1 MNRIAIKSL
10 SMLFTSIV
18 LMVAVNLSLLAQE
31 KVVLDKIVAK
41 IDNYI
46 ILRSD
51 VEKFYLNLVY
61 ENKLEGLD
69 EKTAKCKIL
78 EQLVVEKMM
87 LAKAEIDSVVVES
100 KQVEN
105 QLNGRMRYLLA
116 QFGGDEK
123 KLEEIYGK
131 TADDIKDELR
141 GDIHSQLV
149 VQKMQGVITSK
160 VTKPTPKEVR
170 KFFSSFPKD
179 SIPFIGDEVEIGHI
193 VKIPGVNRTQKQ
205 KVRERLEEIKT
216 RVLKGEDFGTLAR
229 TYSED
234 FGSAE
239 KNGELGWLSRGSSV
253 PEFEAA
259 IFRMKPGELSRI
271 VESEYGFHLIKLT
284 DRRGNEYLA
293 SHILLRPDYNE
304 SDASYA
310 ISFLDSLRSAIIND
324 SITFEKAAKEFSE
337 DKNTAASGG
346 LITGDDGS
354 DRILLDDLDSYLYL
368 TIDTMKVGQIS
379 RPVPY
384 RTDDGKSAVR
394 IVYYKRKITSHQASL
409 ATDYEKISSY
419 AFNVKKNDAINEWF
433 IRSKDEVYISI
444 DEEFNQCD
452 ILNSKVP

>member
-1 MNRIAIKSL
+1 MNKLKMKYPTLLFLLMAWVL
-10 SMLFTSIV
+10 SIYT
-18 LMVAVNLSLLAQE
+18 NLRAQE

-46 ILRSD
+46 VLRSD

-61 ENKLEGLD
+61 QNELNGMD
-69 EKTAKCKIL
+69 EQTAKCKIL

-87 LAKAEIDSVVVES
+87 LAKADIDSIVVEP

-105 QLNGRMRYLLA
+105 QLDGRMRYLLA

-141 GDIHSQLV
+141 GDIHNQLV
-149 VQKMQGVITSK
+149 VQKMQTEITAKVI
-160 VTKPTPKEVR
+160 KPTPKEVR
-170 KFFSSFPKD
+170 KFFNGFPKD
-179 SIPFIGDEVEIGHI
+179 SIPFMGDEVEIGHI
-193 VKIPGVNRTQKQ
+193 VKIPGVNRAQKQ
-205 KVRERLEEIKT
+205 KVRERLEELKQ
-216 RVLKGEDFGTLAR
+216 RALKGEDFGALAR

-239 KNGELGWLSRGSSV
+239 QNGELGWLSRGSSV

-304 SDASYA
+304 ADATYT
-310 ISFLDSLRSAIIND
+310 ISSLDSLRSAIVND
-324 SITFEKAAKEFSE
+324 SITFEKAAKEFSD
-337 DKNTAASGG
+337 DKNTATSGG
-346 LITGDDGS
+346 LIMGPDGS

-379 RPVPY
+379 KPVPY
-384 RTDDGKSAVR
+384 RTDDGKNAFR
-394 IVYYKRKITSHQASL
+394 IVYYKRKISSHQASL
-409 ATDYEKISSY
+409 ATDYEKISNY
-419 AFNVKKNDAINEWF
+419 AFNVKKNEAIDAWF
-433 IRSKDEVYISI
+433 VKSKDEVYISI

-452 ILNSKVP
+452 ILNDKVP